1 MPQRPDIP
9 SHPGAFVREHVI
21 PSGMS
26 VTDAAKKLGVGRPA
40 LSNMLNGRSSLSPK
54 MAARLGKAFGADDRE
69 LLDLQAAFDRHAR
82 REEEKLI
89 VVRPHVPD
97 FLTVTARDIDRWAD
111 SKAARDRLP
120 VLLRKLVHSTGRDLR
135 HVDFPGDDNAERP
148 GWDGWVET
156 DAATQWIP
164 EGRSG
169 WECSVKKN
177 PSCKAEEDYAAR
189 LRTVPADERAGC
201 AFVFVTPR
209 NWPGKTGWAKGKAA
223 TDGWKEVRAFDAS
236 DLEQWLEVSISA
248 RIWLAKLC
256 LPVPVD
262 GFETLNA
269 YWRRWAEASEP
280 ALTPAIFAPSL
291 SAYRDDFRDWL
302 GKQPDRLFTVAAD
315 SKGEALAFLACLF
328 EEDGIDAQQ
337 RDLAVV
343 FDSAEPLR
351 KLAASNAPFLPVVH
365 TDEVERELAAVYP
378 VVHTDE
384 VEHELAAV
392 YRQRHCIAVRPR
404 NAVDPKPD
412 IALELLDHGAFGK
425 ALVAMGID
433 ESNIDRLAR
442 ESGRS
447 PTILRRRLSEIPA
460 VRKPEWAAD
469 DRIAQALIP
478 MVFVG
483 AWRDDL
489 DSGADRE
496 VISFWGNGGY
506 ERIEENIARFLQ
518 FDDCPVWSVGRY
530 RGVASKIDALFAIAG
545 YVTGENI
552 ENFFF
557 LAKYVLSETDPA
569 LDLPE
574 RKRWSAA
581 LYGKVRDHSAALR
594 EGICETLILLAV
606 HGNDLFRCRLGIDVE
621 ARVSETIRNLLTPL
635 TLEKLLSHEN
645 DLPRYAEA
653 APEEFLKLIG
663 ADLRQSDPTV
673 LGLLKPAEDGVFGR
687 CLRSGLL
694 SALECLAW
702 KHLGRVSSIL
712 ARLSE
717 TPINDRWA
725 NKPIASLEAIYSS
738 WPPQTAA
745 SFEER
750 MQSLE
755 VLVAPFPD
763 IGWRICIGQL
773 NGSPQ
778 MASSTCRPRWR
789 SDASGVDRA
798 PIPATEIHQYMCKM
812 LDLVL
817 AWPKHDHNT
826 LGDLVELVG
835 EMPDED
841 RTRVWDLIDRWATS
855 DADDKARANLRDRI
869 RRFAFVNR
877 GQRFLNGETRH
888 RVAYAKLEPAD
899 LVARHAW
906 LFADHWS
913 NLSVDG
919 TEEFDMK
926 KREREIRKLRDK
938 AMTEI
943 WEARGFEGVVGLL
956 ASGGLPD
963 TAGVSLTSTIENSAD
978 RIDLLL
984 KCLSLSGDLEKRMD
998 SCLQGFLRSLG
1009 DDSREALIVSTAAQA
1024 NTDRIVRLVRSAPFR
1039 QGTWRLLDRFG
1050 AEIRDRY
1057 WRKIAPEWD
1066 LHGEAELAELID
1078 RLIAAKRPRAAFGA
1092 APWDWSL
1099 IETSRL
1105 KRLLFEAGA
1114 VDAEQRERY
1123 RLDPYW
1129 ISEALDALDGRVGV
1143 TSDEMARLE
1152 FMYFDAIEDS
1162 EHGVLNLERGIAES
1176 PMFFVQVLAA
1186 AFKRDDDGEDP
1197 SEWKVEDP
1205 DRRRELAYG
1214 AQRLLERLGRVPGAG
1229 DDGKIDTR
1237 ELVAWVTEAR
1247 RLCAEYGR
1255 AEIGD
1260 QYIGQLLSN
1269 APAEEDGTWPC
1280 LPVCEAMQEIESPKI
1295 GEGFNLGAQ
1304 NSRGGTIRAVGEG
1317 GAQER
1322 ELARKYRNWARQRA
1336 FDYPHVAGVL
1346 ESIAASYERQA
1357 ELMDDEENAR
1367 SRLED

>member
-1 MPQRPDIP
+1 MSRYTIQYLAEVTLAESEPVPQRPDIP
-9 SHPGAFVREHVI
+9 SHPGTF
-21 PSGMS
+21 
-26 VTDAAKKLGVGRPA
+26 
-40 LSNMLNGRSSLSPK
+40 
-54 MAARLGKAFGADDRE
+54 FRE

-89 VVRPHVPD
+89 AVRPHVPD

-120 VLLRKLVHSTGRDLR
+120 VLLRKLVHSTGLDLR
-135 HVDFPGDDNAERP
+135 HVDLPGDDNAERP

-156 DAATQWIP
+156 DAVTPWIP
-164 EGRSG
+164 EGKSG
-169 WECSVKKN
+169 WEVSVDKK
-177 PSCKAEEDYAAR
+177 PRRKAEHDYAAR
-189 LRTVPADERAGC
+189 LRSVPPDERAEC

-262 GFETLNA
+262 GFETLDA

-280 ALTPAIFAPSL
+280 ALKPAIFGPSL

-392 YRQRHCIAVRPR
+392 YRQRHCIALRPR

-496 VISFWGNGGY
+496 VVSFWGNGGY

-518 FDDCPVWSVGRY
+518 FDDCPIWSVGRY
-530 RGVASKIDALFAIAG
+530 RGVASKIDALFAIAE
-545 YVTGENI
+545 YVTEQDLR
-552 ENFFF
+552 NFFF
-557 LAKYVLSETDPA
+557 LVEHVLSKNDPA
-569 LDLPE
+569 LELPE
-574 RKRWSAA
+574 SRRRAA
-581 LYGKVRDHSAALR
+581 GLYEKVRDRSPALR
-594 EGICETLILLAV
+594 EGICDTLVLLSV
-606 HGNDLFRCRLGIDVE
+606 HGNDLFRHRLGIDVK
-621 ARVSETIRNLLTPL
+621 AWISQTIHNLLTPL
-635 TLEKLLSHEN
+635 TLEKLLSHN
-645 DLPRYAEA
+645 DDLPRYAEA
-653 APEEFLKLIG
+653 APEEFLKLIE
-663 ADLRQSDPTV
+663 ADLRQSDPAV
-673 LGLLKPAEDGVFGR
+673 LGLLKPAEGGVFGR
-687 CLRSGLL
+687 YLRSGLL
-694 SALECLAW
+694 WALECLAW
-702 KHLGRVSSIL
+702 EHLGRVSSIL
-712 ARLSE
+712 AWLSE
-717 TPINDRWA
+717 TPINDGLT
-725 NKPIASLEAIYSS
+725 NKPIASLEEIYRS
-738 WPPQTAA
+738 WLPQTAA

-755 VLVAPFPD
+755 TLVMRFPY
-763 IGWRICIGQL
+763 IGWRICVAQL
-773 NGSPQ
+773 DARMPQ
-778 MASSTCRPRWR
+778 MAHPTYRPRWR
-789 SDASGVDRA
+789 SDASGVGRA
-798 PIPATEIHQYMCKM
+798 PLPAMEIHQYMRKA

-817 AWPKHDHNT
+817 AWPNHNHNT

-841 RTRVWDLIDRWATS
+841 RSRVWDLIDQWATS

-869 RRFAFVNR
+869 RRFAFVNS

-899 LVARHAW
+899 LVVRHAW
-906 LFADHWS
+906 LFANHWG
-913 NLSVDG
+913 NLSVDE

-926 KREREIRKLRDK
+926 KREREIRQLRDK

-943 WEARGFEGVVGLL
+943 WEARGFEGVAALL
-956 ASGGLPD
+956 AFGGLPD
-963 TAGVSLTSTIENSAD
+963 TAGVSLTSTIENPAD
-978 RIDLLL
+978 RIDFLL
-984 KCLSLSGDLEKRMD
+984 KCLSISGDLEKRMD
-998 SCLQGFLRSLG
+998 SCLQGFLRFLG
-1009 DDSREALIVSTAAQA
+1009 DDTREALIVSTAAQA

-1092 APWDWSL
+1092 ALWNWSR

-1123 RLDPYW
+1123 RLDPYR
-1129 ISEALDALDGRVGV
+1129 ISEALDALAGRTGV
-1143 TSDEMARLE
+1143 TLEEMVQLE
-1152 FMYFDAIEDS
+1152 IMYIDALKFG
-1162 EHGVLNLERGIAES
+1162 EHDISNTERRIAES
-1176 PMFFVQVLAA
+1176 PMFFVQMLADG
-1186 AFKRDDDGEDP
+1186 FERNDSGEDP
-1197 SEWKVEDP
+1197 PEWRIEDP
-1205 DRRRELAYG
+1205 ERRRRIALTAHSVLH
-1214 AQRLLERLGRVPGAG
+1214 RIRRVPGVG
-1229 DDGKIDTR
+1229 EDEKIDTGK
-1237 ELVAWVTEAR
+1237 LFAWVTEAR
-1247 RLCAEYGR
+1247 WLCAEYGR
-1255 AEIGD
+1255 TKIGD
-1260 QYIGQLLSN
+1260 IYIGQILSKG
-1269 APAEEDGTWPC
+1269 PADDDGSWPC
-1280 LPVCEAMQEIESPKI
+1280 LPVCEVMQRIASPDI
-1295 GEGFNLGAQ
+1295 GQAFALDVR
-1304 NSRGGTIRAVGEG
+1304 NSRGATVRAMDEG

-1322 ELARKYRNWARQRA
+1322 KLAEKYRNWARRRI
-1336 FDYPHVAGVL
+1336 DYPHVAGVL
-1346 ESIAASYERQA
+1346 ESIAASYDRLAAWE
-1357 ELMDDEENAR
+1357 DDEATAR
-1367 SRLED
+1367 NRLWN